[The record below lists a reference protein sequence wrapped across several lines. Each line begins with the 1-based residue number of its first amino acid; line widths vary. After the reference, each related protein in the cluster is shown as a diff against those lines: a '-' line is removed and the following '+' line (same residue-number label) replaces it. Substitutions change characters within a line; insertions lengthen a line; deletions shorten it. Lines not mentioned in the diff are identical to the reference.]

1 MGDRMAAQRPTALTA
16 FLVGSL
22 GIATFSGMDAVMKG
36 LVIALGI
43 YPTMLWRMMS
53 GVAMAGTLFAVRPN
67 WPSRST
73 MRIHL
78 YRGGLTFVMA
88 MLFFWGLA
96 RVPLA
101 QAIALAFI
109 APLIA
114 LFLAAGFLG
123 EVIGRKTIGAALIAF
138 AGVVLIFIGQA
149 QADLGRDALLGS
161 IAILTSAICYA
172 VNIILMRSQ
181 AQVAGPIEIAFFQNV
196 IVAVLL
202 VAAWP
207 IFGGAD
213 FPPADQI
220 PFVLLA
226 AFLSTASLLLLS
238 WAYARA
244 EASYLAATE
253 YTSFLWAMAFG
264 WLIFGEAVSLF
275 TLAGAALIVAGCIL
289 AARRPEDA
297 SPSLEAAA

>member
-1 MGDRMAAQRPTALTA
+1 MTPRPTPLTA
-16 FLVGSL
+16 FLVGMI

-43 YPTMLWRMMS
+43 YPTMLWRMLS
-53 GVAMAGTLFAVRPN
+53 GVAMSGALFAVRPN

-78 YRGGLTFVMA
+78 YRGALTTVMA
-88 MLFFWGLA
+88 LLFFWGIA

-109 APLIA
+109 APLIS
-114 LFLAAGFLG
+114 LFLAAAFLH
-123 EVIGRKTIGAALIAF
+123 ETIGRRTIGASLIAF
-138 AGVVLIFIGQA
+138 AGVAVIFVGQA
-149 QADLGRDALLGS
+149 RADLGDDALLGS
-161 IAILTSAICYA
+161 IAILVSAVCYA
-172 VNIILMRSQ
+172 VNIILMRRQ
-181 AQVAGPIEIAFFQNV
+181 ALVAGPIEIAFFQNV

-202 VAAWP
+202 LAAWP
-207 IFGGAD
+207 VVGGAD
-213 FPPADQI
+213 VPPRDQI

-226 AFLSTASLLLLS
+226 ALLSTASLLLLS

-253 YTSFLWAMAFG
+253 YTAFLWAMLLG
-264 WLIFGEAVSLF
+264 WLVFGESVSPF
-275 TLAGAALIVAGCIL
+275 TLAGAALIVAGCFL
-289 AARRPEDA
+289 AARRPEDCT
-297 SPSLEAAA
+297 PSLEAAA

>member
-1 MGDRMAAQRPTALTA
+1 MKLPRPTPLTA
-16 FLVGSL
+16 FLVGTL

-36 LVIALGI
+36 LVLALGT
-43 YPTMLWRMMS
+43 YATMVWRMLA
-53 GVAMAGTLFAVRPN
+53 GVAMSGTLFAMRPR

-78 YRGGLTFVMA
+78 FRGALTTVMA
-88 MLFFWGLA
+88 VLFFWGLA

-114 LFLAAGFLG
+114 IFLAAGFLG
-123 EVIGRKTIGAALIAF
+123 ETIGRRTIGASLIAF
-138 AGVVLIFIGQA
+138 SGVTLIFIGQA
-149 QADLGRDALLGS
+149 QADLGHDALLGS
-161 IAILTSAICYA
+161 FAILVSAVCYA
-172 VNIILMRSQ
+172 VNIILMRQQ
-181 AQVAGPIEIAFFQNV
+181 ALVAGPIEIAFFQNL
-196 IVAVLL
+196 IVAALL
-202 VAAWP
+202 LCAWP
-207 IFGGAD
+207 VMGGAD

-226 AFLSTASLLLLS
+226 SFLSTASLLLLS

-253 YTSFLWAMAFG
+253 YTSFLWAMLLG
-264 WLIFGEAVSLF
+264 WLVFGESVSLF

-289 AARRPEDA
+289 AARTPQEA
-297 SPSLEAAA
+297 SPVLEASA

>member
-1 MGDRMAAQRPTALTA
+1 MKLPRPTPLTA
-16 FLVGSL
+16 FLVGTL

-36 LVIALGI
+36 LVLALGT
-43 YPTMLWRMMS
+43 YATMVWRMLA
-53 GVAMAGTLFAVRPN
+53 GVAMAGTLFAVRPR

-78 YRGGLTFVMA
+78 FRGALTTVMA
-88 MLFFWGLA
+88 VLFFWGLA

-114 LFLAAGFLG
+114 IFLAAGFLG
-123 EVIGRKTIGAALIAF
+123 ETIGRRTIGASLIAF
-138 AGVVLIFIGQA
+138 SGVTLIFIGQA
-149 QADLGRDALLGS
+149 QADLGHDALLGS
-161 IAILTSAICYA
+161 FAILVSAICYA
-172 VNIILMRSQ
+172 VNIILMRQQ
-181 AQVAGPIEIAFFQNV
+181 ALVAGPIEIAFFQNL
-196 IVAVLL
+196 IVAALL
-202 VAAWP
+202 LCAWP
-207 IFGGAD
+207 VMGGAD
-213 FPPADQI
+213 FPPAGQI

-226 AFLSTASLLLLS
+226 SFLSTASLLLLS

-253 YTSFLWAMAFG
+253 YTSFLWAMLFG
-264 WLIFGEAVSLF
+264 WLVFGETVSLF

-289 AARRPEDA
+289 AARNPQEA
-297 SPSLEAAA
+297 SPALEASA

>member
-1 MGDRMAAQRPTALTA
+1 MQLPRPTPLTA

-36 LVIALGI
+36 LVLALGI
-43 YPTMLWRMMS
+43 YATMVWRMLA
-53 GVAMAGTLFAVRPN
+53 GVVMAGALFAVRPH

-78 YRGGLTFVMA
+78 FRGALTTVMA
-88 MLFFWGLA
+88 VLFFWGLA
-96 RVPLA
+96 HVPLA

-114 LFLAAGFLG
+114 IFLAAGVLG
-123 EVIGRKTIGAALIAF
+123 ETVGPRTIGASLIAF
-138 AGVVLIFIGQA
+138 AGVIIIFIGQA
-149 QADLGRDALLGS
+149 QADLGQDALRGS
-161 IAILTSAICYA
+161 IAILVSAVCYA
-172 VNIILMRSQ
+172 VNIILMRQQ
-181 AQVAGPIEIAFFQNV
+181 ALVAKPIEIAFFQNL
-196 IVAVLL
+196 IVAALL
-202 VAAWP
+202 LCAWP
-207 IFGGAD
+207 VVGGAE
-213 FPPADQI
+213 FPPRDQL

-226 AFLSTASLLLLS
+226 SFLSTASLLLLS

-253 YTSFLWAMAFG
+253 YTSFLWAMLLG
-264 WLIFGEAVSLF
+264 WLVFGEAVSLY

-289 AARRPEDA
+289 AARRPEEA
-297 SPSLEAAA
+297 SPVLEASV

>member
-1 MGDRMAAQRPTALTA
+1 MAATRPTALVA

-43 YPTMLWRMMS
+43 YPTMLWRMLS
-53 GVAMAGTLFAVRPN
+53 GVAMSGALFAARPN

-78 YRGGLTFVMA
+78 FRGCLTFVMA

-96 RVPLA
+96 KVPLA

-114 LFLAAGFLG
+114 LFLAAFFLG
-123 EVIGRKTIGAALIAF
+123 ETIGPKTIAASLVAF
-138 AGVVLIFIGQA
+138 GGVILIFIGQA
-149 QADLGRDALLGS
+149 QADLGREAMFGS
-161 IAILTSAICYA
+161 LAILASAICYA

-196 IVAVLL
+196 IVAALL
-202 VAAWP
+202 VVAWP

-213 FPPADQI
+213 LPPAGQW
-220 PFVLLA
+220 PFILLA

-253 YTSFLWAMAFG
+253 YTSFLWAMLFG
-264 WLIFGEAVSLF
+264 WLVFGESVSWF

-289 AARRPEDA
+289 AARRPQDA
-297 SPSLEAAA
+297 SPALEAAV

>member
-1 MGDRMAAQRPTALTA
+1 MGDVMPANRPTALVA

-43 YPTMLWRMMS
+43 YATMLWRMLA
-53 GVAMAGTLFAVRPN
+53 GVVMAGILFAARPN
-67 WPSRST
+67 WPSRPT

-78 YRGGLTFVMA
+78 FRGGLTFVMA

-114 LFLAAGFLG
+114 LFLASFFLG
-123 EVIGRKTIGAALIAF
+123 ETIGPKTIAASLVAF

-161 IAILTSAICYA
+161 IAILASAVCYA

-196 IVAVLL
+196 IVAGLL
-202 VAAWP
+202 VVVWP
-207 IFGGAD
+207 VFGGAD
-213 FPPADQI
+213 LPPANQI
-220 PFVLLA
+220 PFILLA

-253 YTSFLWAMAFG
+253 YTSFLWAMLFG
-264 WLIFGEAVSLF
+264 WLVFGESISWF

-289 AARRPEDA
+289 AARRPEEA
-297 SPSLEAAA
+297 SPALEAAT

>member
-1 MGDRMAAQRPTALTA
+1 MAASRPTALAA
-16 FLVGSL
+16 FLVGSI

-43 YPTMLWRMMS
+43 YPTMLWRMLS
-53 GVAMAGTLFAVRPN
+53 GVAMSGALFAARPN

-73 MRIHL
+73 MHIHL
-78 YRGGLTFVMA
+78 FRGGLTFVMA

-96 RVPLA
+96 KVPLA

-114 LFLAAGFLG
+114 LFLAACFLR
-123 EVIGRKTIGAALIAF
+123 ETIGPKTIAASLVAF
-138 AGVVLIFIGQA
+138 AGVILIFIGQA
-149 QADLGRDALLGS
+149 QADLGREALHGS
-161 IAILTSAICYA
+161 IAILISAVCYA

-202 VAAWP
+202 IAAWP
-207 IFGGAD
+207 LFGGAD
-213 FPPADQI
+213 FPPTHQI
-220 PFVLLA
+220 PFILFA

-253 YTSFLWAMAFG
+253 YTSFLWAMLFG
-264 WLIFGEAVSLF
+264 WLVFDETVSWF

-289 AARRPEDA
+289 AARRPQDA
-297 SPSLEAAA
+297 SPALEAAA

>member
-1 MGDRMAAQRPTALTA
+1 MKLPRPTPLTA
-16 FLVGSL
+16 FLVGTI

-36 LVIALGI
+36 LVLALGT
-43 YPTMLWRMMS
+43 YATMVWRMLA

-67 WPSRST
+67 RPDTKT

-78 YRGGLTFVMA
+78 YRGALTTVMA
-88 MLFFWGLA
+88 VLFFWGIA

-114 LFLAAGFLG
+114 IFLAAAFLG
-123 EVIGRKTIGAALIAF
+123 ETIGPRTIGASLIAF
-138 AGVVLIFIGQA
+138 AGVLLIFVGQA
-149 QADLGRDALLGS
+149 QADLGHEALLGS
-161 IAILTSAICYA
+161 FAILASAICYA
-172 VNIILMRSQ
+172 VNIILMRQQ
-181 AQVAGPIEIAFFQNV
+181 ALVAQPIEIAFFQNL

-202 VAAWP
+202 LCAWP
-207 IFGGAD
+207 MMGGAD
-213 FPPADQI
+213 FPPTDQI

-226 AFLSTASLLLLS
+226 SFLSTASLLLLS

-253 YTSFLWAMAFG
+253 YTSFLWAMLFG
-264 WLIFGEAVSLF
+264 WLVFGETVSLY

-289 AARRPEDA
+289 AASKPEDFN
-297 SPSLEAAA
+297 PVLEASA

>member
-1 MGDRMAAQRPTALTA
+1 MMPPRHTPLAA
-16 FLVGSL
+16 FLVGTL

-36 LVIALGI
+36 LVLALGI
-43 YPTMLWRMMS
+43 YPTMLWRMLS
-53 GVAMAGTLFAVRPN
+53 GVAMAGTLFAVRPS
-67 WPSRST
+67 WPAATT

-78 YRGGLTFVMA
+78 YRGALTTVMA

-114 LFLAAGFLG
+114 LFLAAAFLG
-123 EVIGRKTIGAALIAF
+123 ETIGPRTVAASLIAF
-138 AGVVLIFIGQA
+138 AGVIIIFIGQA
-149 QADLGRDALLGS
+149 QADLGREALLGS
-161 IAILTSAICYA
+161 IAILVSAICYA
-172 VNIILMRSQ
+172 VNIILMRQQ

-207 IFGGAD
+207 LFGGAE
-213 FPPADQI
+213 FPPADQV

-226 AFLSTASLLLLS
+226 SFLSTASLLLLS

-253 YTSFLWAMAFG
+253 YSSFLWAAMFG
-264 WLIFGEAVSLF
+264 WLVFGESVSLF

-289 AARRPEDA
+289 AARRPEDCT
-297 SPSLEAAA
+297 PSLEAAA

>member
-1 MGDRMAAQRPTALTA
+1 MVATRPTALVA
-16 FLVGSL
+16 FVVGSI

-43 YPTMLWRMMS
+43 YPTMLWRMLS
-53 GVAMAGTLFAVRPN
+53 GVAMSGALFAARPH

-78 YRGGLTFVMA
+78 FRGALTFVMA

-96 RVPLA
+96 KVPLA

-114 LFLAAGFLG
+114 LFLAAFFLG
-123 EVIGRKTIGAALIAF
+123 ETIGPKTIAASLVAF
-138 AGVVLIFIGQA
+138 AGVILIFTGQA
-149 QADLGRDALLGS
+149 QADLGRDALHGS
-161 IAILTSAICYA
+161 IAILVSAVCYA

-196 IVAVLL
+196 IVAGLL
-202 VAAWP
+202 IAAWP
-207 IFGGAD
+207 MFGGAD
-213 FPPADQI
+213 FPPTNQI
-220 PFVLLA
+220 PLVLVA

-253 YTSFLWAMAFG
+253 YTSFLWAMLLG
-264 WLIFGEAVSLF
+264 WLVFDETVSWF

-289 AARRPEDA
+289 AARRPEDC
-297 SPSLEAAA
+297 SPALEAAA

>member
-1 MGDRMAAQRPTALTA
+1 MTPRPAPLIA

-43 YPTMLWRMMS
+43 YPTMLWRMLS
-53 GVAMAGTLFAVRPN
+53 GVAMSGTLFAFRPSR
-67 WPSRST
+67 PSRST

-78 YRGGLTFVMA
+78 FRGALTTVMA

-109 APLIA
+109 APLIS
-114 LFLAAGFLG
+114 LFLAAAFLG
-123 EVIGRKTIGAALIAF
+123 ETIGRKIIGGSLIAF
-138 AGVVLIFIGQA
+138 AGIVLIFIGQA
-149 QADLGRDALLGS
+149 QADLGHEAVLGS
-161 IAILTSAICYA
+161 MAILASAICYA
-172 VNIILMRSQ
+172 VNIILMRRQ
-181 AQVAGPIEIAFFQNV
+181 ALVAGPVEIAFFQNV

-202 VAAWP
+202 LAAWP
-207 IFGGAD
+207 LFGGAD
-213 FPPADQI
+213 LPPVDQM
-220 PFVLLA
+220 PFILLA
-226 AFLSTASLLLLS
+226 AFLSTSSLLLLS

-253 YTSFLWAMAFG
+253 YTSFLWAMLLG
-264 WLIFGEAVSLF
+264 WLVFGEGVSWF
-275 TLAGAALIVAGCIL
+275 TLGGAALIVAGCFL
-289 AARRPEDA
+289 AARRPEDCT
-297 SPSLEAAA
+297 PSLEAAT

>member
-1 MGDRMAAQRPTALTA
+1 MKLPRPTPLTA
-16 FLVGSL
+16 FLVGTL

-36 LVIALGI
+36 LVLALGT
-43 YPTMLWRMMS
+43 YATMVWRMLA
-53 GVAMAGTLFAVRPN
+53 GVAMSGALFAARPN
-67 WPSRST
+67 RPDAST

-78 YRGGLTFVMA
+78 YRGALTTVMA
-88 MLFFWGLA
+88 VLFFWGLA

-114 LFLAAGFLG
+114 LFLAAAFLR
-123 EVIGRKTIGAALIAF
+123 ETIGPRTIGASLIAF
-138 AGVVLIFIGQA
+138 AGVLLIFVGQA
-149 QADLGRDALLGS
+149 QADLGREAMLGS
-161 IAILTSAICYA
+161 FAILASAVCYA
-172 VNIILMRSQ
+172 VNIILMRQQ
-181 AQVAGPIEIAFFQNV
+181 ALVAGPIEIAFFQNL

-202 VAAWP
+202 LAAWP
-207 IFGGAD
+207 VMGGAD
-213 FPPADQI
+213 FPPTDQI

-253 YTSFLWAMAFG
+253 YTSFLWAMLFG
-264 WLIFGEAVSLF
+264 WLVFGEGVSLY
-275 TLAGAALIVAGCIL
+275 TLAGAALIVAGCFL
-289 AARRPEDA
+289 AARTPQEA
-297 SPSLEAAA
+297 NPSLEVAA

>member
-1 MGDRMAAQRPTALTA
+1 MAAHRPTALTA
-16 FLVGSL
+16 FLVGSV

-43 YPTMLWRMMS
+43 YPAMLWRMLS
-53 GVAMAGTLFAVRPN
+53 GVAISGALFAARPH

-73 MRIHL
+73 LRIHL
-78 YRGGLTFVMA
+78 FRGALGFVMA

-114 LFLAAGFLG
+114 LFLAAAFLG
-123 EVIGRKTIGAALIAF
+123 ETIGPRTIGGSLVAF
-138 AGVVLIFIGQA
+138 AGVALIFVGQA
-149 QADLGRDALLGS
+149 QADLGREALLGS
-161 IAILTSAICYA
+161 IAILVSAVCYA

-181 AQVAGPIEIAFFQNV
+181 ALVAGPIEIAFFQSL
-196 IVAVLL
+196 IVATLL
-202 VAAWP
+202 VLAWP
-207 IFGGAD
+207 MFGGAAL
-213 FPPADQI
+213 PPVGQW
-220 PFVLLA
+220 PFILLA
-226 AFLSTASLLLLS
+226 AFLSTASQLLLS

-253 YTSFLWAMAFG
+253 YTSFLWAMALG
-264 WLIFGEAVSLF
+264 WLVFGESLSLF
-275 TLAGAALIVAGCIL
+275 TLAGAALIVAGCFV

-297 SPSLEAAA
+297 SPALEAAI

>member
-1 MGDRMAAQRPTALTA
+1 MTPRPTPLTA
-16 FLVGSL
+16 FLVGMI

-43 YPTMLWRMMS
+43 YPTMLWRMLS
-53 GVAMAGTLFAVRPN
+53 GVAMSAALFAVRPN

-78 YRGGLTFVMA
+78 YRGALTTVMA
-88 MLFFWGLA
+88 LLFFWGIA

-109 APLIA
+109 APLIS
-114 LFLAAGFLG
+114 LFLAAAFLH
-123 EVIGRKTIGAALIAF
+123 ETIGRRTIGASLIAF
-138 AGVVLIFIGQA
+138 AGVAVIFIGQA
-149 QADLGRDALLGS
+149 RADLGDDALLGS
-161 IAILTSAICYA
+161 IAILISAVCYA
-172 VNIILMRSQ
+172 VNIILMRRQ
-181 AQVAGPIEIAFFQNV
+181 ALVAGPIEIAFFQNV

-202 VAAWP
+202 LAAWP
-207 IFGGAD
+207 VVGGAD
-213 FPPADQI
+213 VPPRDQI

-226 AFLSTASLLLLS
+226 ALLSTASLLLLS

-253 YTSFLWAMAFG
+253 YTAFLWAMLLG
-264 WLIFGEAVSLF
+264 WLVFGESVSPF
-275 TLAGAALIVAGCIL
+275 TLAGAALIVAGCFL
-289 AARRPEDA
+289 AARRPEDCT
-297 SPSLEAAA
+297 PSLEAAA

>member
-1 MGDRMAAQRPTALTA
+1 MTSAPRPTALIA
-16 FLVGSL
+16 FIVGSL

-43 YPTMLWRMMS
+43 YPTMLWRMLSGTVMS
-53 GVAMAGTLFAVRPN
+53 GALFAAAPN

-73 MRIHL
+73 LRIHL
-78 YRGGLTFVMA
+78 FRGALTFVMA

-114 LFLAAGFLG
+114 LFLAAFFLG
-123 EVIGRKTIGAALIAF
+123 ETIGPKTIAASLVAF
-138 AGVVLIFIGQA
+138 AGVILIFIGQA
-149 QADLGRDALLGS
+149 QADLGREALLGS
-161 IAILTSAICYA
+161 IAILVSAICYA

-181 AQVAGPIEIAFFQNV
+181 AQVAGPIEIAFFQNL

-207 IFGGAD
+207 LFGGAAL
-213 FPPADQI
+213 PPPGHI
-220 PFVLLA
+220 PFILLA

-253 YTSFLWAMAFG
+253 YTSFLWAMLLG
-264 WLIFGEAVSLF
+264 WLVFGEGVSLF
-275 TLAGAALIVAGCIL
+275 TLAGASLIVAGCIL
-289 AARRPEDA
+289 AARRPQDA
-297 SPSLEAAA
+297 SPALEAAA